1 MTATSNY
8 ELMLLLNPDAETERR
23 TEIIERVKKTA
34 AEGEGS
40 VDKIDEWGKKR
51 LAYEIDHIREANY
64 YVITLTVTAAVLD
77 EITRILKIND
87 QVIRF
92 MPVALKEKVASES

>member
-1 MTATSNY
+1 
-8 ELMLLLNPDAETERR
+8 MLLLSPDAEAERR
-23 TEIIERVKKTA
+23 NEIIERIKKTA

-51 LAYEIDHIREANY
+51 LAYEIAHIREANY